1 MGVKIAN
8 NISSAIRKAVDKGSL
23 SLNVNGTEFAADK
36 ESLNISE
43 PERLCE
49 TGQAYRDGYCG
60 KLLQFIAALTFLFN
74 NLAPVNANFIVRY
87 RETSNPRYI
96 PQ

>member
-8 NISSAIRKAVDKGSL
+8 NIKKEIKKAVDEGGL

-43 PERLCE
+43 PERLCA

-60 KLLQFIAALTFLFN
+60 KVFD
-74 NLAPVNANFIVRY
+74 
-87 RETSNPRYI
+87 
-96 PQ
+96 